1 MKKTSRAGVS
11 DTRAGLQPAGLF
23 SNAGIFKKGFQD
35 FHPLDESPY
44 LLFDAESS
52 MLGNL
57 ENPSLDLDASKA
69 ETLDVITATRAGIAT
84 YTAADGQIVTADPD
98 TVRVDWSL
106 GYPAMLIEPSA
117 TNLVDNSTTFST
129 TGSVT
134 QQSGI
139 DAPDGTNTATR
150 ISNISGAPAVDALYS
165 IASSITPSAEITG
178 SIFLRGEAG
187 KTASLYVKRYG
198 SGAFSSTPAES
209 VLLTGEWQRYES
221 PSFTLNADNTGA
233 AVVLRD
239 DSNTTV
245 DTIDVW
251 GGQIEEGS
259 VSTSYIPTSGGS
271 VAERTRNADN
281 LVIDGTDFSDFF
293 NSGGDGTF
301 YIEFTTKN
309 ILDPQTFI
317 LVGHSGSQRYFYT
330 NATDP
335 RLLSYDGTFTSTFGG
350 GSIQTTLNRA
360 ALSYNSSIAK
370 SSLNGATDASVS
382 HSGALSNAT
391 ELNIGSSYEDA
402 LHLNGHIRRIL
413 YWPTSS
419 DSL

>member
-57 ENPSLDLDASKA
+57 ENPTLDLDASKA
-69 ETLDVITATRAGIAT
+69 ETLDVITATRSGIAT
-84 YTAADGQIVTADPD
+84 FTSADGQIVTADEN

-259 VSTSYIPTSGGS
+259 VSTSYIPTSGSAG
-271 VAERTRNADN
+271 VRNADN
-281 LVIDGTDFSDFF
+281 LQITGSNFTDFF

-301 YIEFTTKN
+301 YAEFVPRDV
-309 ILDPQTFI
+309 LSEQWY
-317 LVGHSGSQRYFYT
+317 LLSGQNYNARFMYT
-330 NATDP
+330 NIGNAG
-335 RLLSYDGTFTSTFGG
+335 LNAYDGV
-350 GSIQTTLNRA
+350 TTRSYGQDMVANQINRA
-360 ALSYNSSIAK
+360 AFSYTTTTQEA
-370 SSLNGATDASVS
+370 SLD
-382 HSGALSNAT
+382 
-391 ELNIGSSYEDA
+391 GSSTAA
-402 LHLNGHIRRIL
+402 LASNGNYTNIYLLNFCSPINTQQLNGHLKRVL
-413 YWPTSS
+413 YWPTHSS
-419 DSL
+419 SL